1 MTFKHFFQDY
11 WWQLI
16 LVAAISYLIGC
27 VNYAVVF
34 SKAIKHEDIRS
45 LGSKNAGTTNMFRV
59 FGLRMGALTFLCD
72 ALKGVVPSLVCR
84 FLFADADVALT
95 FAYWAGLFAVIG
107 HIFPV
112 FYNWWG
118 GKGVATSIGV
128 CFVVQPLLSLY
139 CVLPLFLLVFVVDR
153 MSVMSLTLA
162 TFMIVWHWAVLAESV
177 GVVACT
183 FVTVMFALVIL
194 AHRGNI
200 MRIVTGKEPKTG
212 LRRKLLRID
221 KREAKARLQEEQNS
235 EKDK

>member
-1 MTFKHFFQDY
+1 M
-11 WWQLI
+11 
-16 LVAAISYLIGC
+16 
-27 VNYAVVF
+27 
-34 SKAIKHEDIRS
+34 
-45 LGSKNAGTTNMFRV
+45 GSKNAGTTNMFRV

-72 ALKGVVPSLVCR
+72 ALKGVIPSLVCR

-95 FAYWAGLFAVIG
+95 FAYWSRAFCRDWA
-107 HIFPV
+107 HFPRFLQLV
-112 FYNWWG
+112 G
-118 GKGVATSIGV
+118 RKGVATSIGV

-162 TFMIVWHWAVLAESV
+162 TFMIVWHWAVLSESV

-200 MRIVTGKEPKTG
+200 LRIVTGKEPKTG

>member
-1 MTFKHFFQDY
+1 MNFVRRLWSVIDMTKP
-11 WWQLI
+11 
-16 LVAAISYLIGC
+16 LVAVVGKPNVGKSTFFNKVCGGRISI
-27 VNYAVVF
+27 V
-34 SKAIKHEDIRS
+34 S
-45 LGSKNAGTTNMFRV
+45 NMP
-59 FGLRMGALTFLCD
+59 
-72 ALKGVVPSLVCR
+72 GVTR
-84 FLFADADVALT
+84 DRIYADADVALT

-162 TFMIVWHWAVLAESV
+162 AFMIVWHWAVLAKSV

-200 MRIVTGKEPKTG
+200 LRIVTGKEPKTG